1 MKRGISAVVIIA
13 LLLTGFSV
21 FKNDIAMVLFKRA
34 ITQQLSTDIVAD
46 YPLFRFDC
54 IDLWRQQNLQ
64 IVESWIRFSLVIFC
78 IDQACIRK

>member
-46 YPLFRFDC
+46 YPDGYWQVKFARSQKSDDC
-54 IDLWRQQNLQ
+54 
-64 IVESWIRFSLVIFC
+64 
-78 IDQACIRK
+78 DQATA